1 MDVLIFKIAVLLSF
15 TLFFVPQKAR
25 HLVTLLLVG
34 TLAVVTSYWAVQS
47 FMSVEVWEKN
57 LMYLVDHPVNII
69 IDKLSAF
76 FILVI
81 NLTVITGTLY
91 SKGYL
96 KPYTTLKTSQEM
108 AWHYFNLLWL
118 HSSMLMVV
126 MFRDALAFLIIWEL
140 MSLASFFL
148 VIFESEKKET
158 IRIGIQYLI
167 QMHIGLL
174 FILIAFVAASVQS
187 GAPFSFDGLE
197 TYFSTHTPFGLFLL
211 FFMGFGIKAGFV
223 PLHTWL
229 PHAHPAASSHV
240 SGIMSGVMIKLGIYG
255 ILRVLTYIHTDL
267 MMIGIFILLV
277 SLLTG
282 VLGVTIAIVQRDV
295 KKLLAYSSI
304 ENIGIIGTGI
314 GLGVV
319 GMAADIHVLAALG
332 LAGGLLHIL
341 NHSLFKSLLFY
352 SSGNIYQQ
360 THTRNIDHL
369 GGMHSKMPRTTV
381 LFLVGSLA
389 ICGLPP
395 FNGFVSEFLIYSG
408 LFKSLQGAEL
418 FPVMFILLGIIGL
431 AVIGGLAVFCFTKV
445 FSTIFLG
452 TARSNHTVHSA
463 EVSKGMLFPL
473 WMIGLLILFIGCA
486 PFLLMRPLA
495 DIVYVFT
502 GHTQLITSMGHS
514 MTNMCIASGVLVVVV
529 GLLWLLR
536 SRVQKKRVI
545 QHNATWGCAYTGA
558 NAAVHQYTSASYA
571 DNLRQLA
578 PGVVGVKKEFT
589 HFEETEIFPSP
600 RSFAT
605 HSSDIFEDNLI
616 TKPANKLLKGMAR
629 IAVFQTGKTQ
639 HYLLYALVFLIVIL
653 LLTLVN
659 WI

>member
-1 MDVLIFKIAVLLSF
+1 ML
-15 TLFFVPQKAR
+15 R
-25 HLVTLLLVG
+25 MLLLIKVDYNVVG
-34 TLAVVTSYWAVQS
+34 Y
-47 FMSVEVWEKN
+47 
-57 LMYLVDHPVNII
+57 I
-69 IDKLSAF
+69 
-76 FILVI
+76 
-81 NLTVITGTLY
+81 
-91 SKGYL
+91 
-96 KPYTTLKTSQEM
+96 
-108 AWHYFNLLWL
+108 
-118 HSSMLMVV
+118 
-126 MFRDALAFLIIWEL
+126 FLIISIL
-140 MSLASFFL
+140 S
-148 VIFESEKKET
+148 
-158 IRIGIQYLI
+158 
-167 QMHIGLL
+167 GL
-174 FILIAFVAASVQS
+174 
-187 GAPFSFDGLE
+187 
-197 TYFSTHTPFGLFLL
+197 Y
-211 FFMGFGIKAGFV
+211 
-223 PLHTWL
+223 
-229 PHAHPAASSHV
+229 
-240 SGIMSGVMIKLGIYG
+240 GVML
-255 ILRVLTYIHTDL
+255 
-267 MMIGIFILLV
+267 
-277 SLLTG
+277 
-282 VLGVTIAIVQRDV
+282 AIIQHNL
-295 KKLLAYSSI
+295 KKLLAYHSI

-314 GLGVV
+314 GLGVL
-319 GMAADIHVLAALG
+319 GMAADIHVLAVLG
-332 LAGGLLHIL
+332 FAGGLLHIL

-352 SSGNIYQQ
+352 TSGNIYQQ
-360 THTRNIDHL
+360 THTRNLDHL
-369 GGMHSKMPRTTV
+369 GGLHSKMPRTTV

-452 TARSNHTVHSA
+452 TARSNHTVHST

-495 DIVYVFT
+495 DIVYVYT
-502 GHTQLITSMGHS
+502 GNTQLIISMGYS
-514 MTNMCIASGVLVVVV
+514 MTNMCIASGVLVAVV

-545 QHNATWGCAYTGA
+545 QHNVTWGCAYTGA

-589 HFEETEIFPSP
+589 PFEETEIFPSP

-616 TKPANKLLKGMAR
+616 TKPADKLLDGMAK
-629 IAVFQTGKTQ
+629 IAVFQTVITQ